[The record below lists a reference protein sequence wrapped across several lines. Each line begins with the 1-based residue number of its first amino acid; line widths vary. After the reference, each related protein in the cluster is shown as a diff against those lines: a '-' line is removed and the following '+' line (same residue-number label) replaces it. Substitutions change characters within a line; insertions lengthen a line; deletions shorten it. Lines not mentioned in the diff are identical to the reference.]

1 MLRIFSL
8 YISQWKVVL
17 LLGDALIYILSWGI
31 SLAIYPYTSN
41 NVFSY
46 LLDNKLIFIVIG
58 IIYLTVLFIADNY
71 NYLTDFR
78 KIVNIVHVLISCW
91 VGALVVVICYYF
103 PLRGAFISRSLL
115 IIQAVAFSVMITA
128 WRFGFSAIALPQR
141 LEKRVLI
148 IGAGK
153 SGRYLLNAIR
163 KRPGCGLLPVGF
175 VDDDPKKIG
184 ETIDGLKVLGDSSHL
199 PELAEEYQINL
210 AVMAITKE
218 KQPKLLNNLIILSWA
233 DCQLIDMPTLYEALT
248 AKLPTEH
255 ISDNWIFEWN
265 INTSKIYYR
274 RLKRLIDIILA
285 LTLLVIMSPIMLLT
299 ALIIKLDSEGPTFF
313 LQERLGQRGKAFK
326 IIKFRTM
333 VKDAINC
340 GPLWTTKNDP
350 RITRA
355 GRIIRKLRLDEI
367 PQLINIV
374 RGEMS
379 FIGPR
384 PLAYCSEMADIR
396 YYKYRLLVKP
406 GITGW
411 AQVMYPH
418 GIEAETTPEKLKFD
432 LYYIKNLGF
441 LLDIAIFLKTI
452 RIVVLGRGL
461 YR

>member
-1 MLRIFSL
+1 MLKIFNF
-8 YISQWKVVL
+8 YISQWKIVL
-17 LLGDALIYILSWGI
+17 FVGDVLIYFISWGI
-31 SLAIYPYTSN
+31 SLIIYPHTSAN
-41 NVFSY
+41 FIEY

-58 IIYLTVLFIADNY
+58 VIYFIVLFIADNY
-71 NYLTDFR
+71 NYFKDFR

-103 PLRGAFISRSLL
+103 PSKGAFVSRTLL
-115 IIQAVAFSVMITA
+115 AIQATCFVVMITS
-128 WRFGFSAIALPQR
+128 WRFAFSAIALPQR
-141 LEKRVLI
+141 LEKRILI

-153 SGRYLLNAIR
+153 SGRYLLNSIR
-163 KRPGCGLLPVGF
+163 IRPGCGLLVVGF
-175 VDDDPKKIG
+175 VDDDENKVG
-184 ETIDGLKVLGDSSHL
+184 ETIEGLKVLGDSSKL
-199 PELAEEYQINL
+199 PELVNEYQINL

-218 KQPKLLNNLIILSWA
+218 KQPKLINNLILLSWN
-233 DCQLIDMPTLYEALT
+233 DCQLIDMPTVYEALT

-265 INTSKIYYR
+265 INTTKIYYR

-285 LTLLVIMSPIMLLT
+285 SVFLVLTSPIMLLT
-299 ALIIKLDSEGPTFF
+299 AIVIKLDSEGPIFF
-313 LQERLGQRGKAFK
+313 LQERLGQKEKSFK

-333 VKDAINC
+333 VQDAVNY

-350 RITRA
+350 RITRV
-355 GRIIRKLRLDEI
+355 GRIIRKLRFDEF
-367 PQLINIV
+367 PQLINIL

-384 PLAYCSEMADIR
+384 PLAHCSSMADIR

-418 GIEAETTPEKLKFD
+418 GIEAETTPEKLKYD

-441 LLDIAIFLKTI
+441 LLDMAILLKTI
-452 RIVVLGRGL
+452 RIVVFGRGL
-461 YR
+461 